1 MPPRR
6 APAYHRLD
14 SDERRARLLTLG
26 RTLFTRH
33 PYDELSMATIAR
45 EAGISKALLYHYF
58 PSKREYFVATLQDAA
73 GQLAERV
80 RPDPDAP
87 PGVQLSTALAAW
99 LAWVDANRDVYG
111 RLVRGAVAA
120 PEVRELVDGVRDTTS
135 ALILARLWE
144 DGAPPAELRTAVRG
158 WLWFIDG
165 ACLDWVEHADL
176 DRGALHTLL
185 VQALGGLIGAAG
197 HGDVVARLTPSP

>member
-1 MPPRR
+1 MAPRR

-14 SDERRARLLTLG
+14 SDERRTRLLELG

-58 PSKREYFVATLQDAA
+58 PSKREYFVATLADAA
-73 GQLAERV
+73 AQLAERV
-80 RPDPDAP
+80 QPDPAAP
-87 PGVQLSTALAAW
+87 PGTQLATALDAW

-120 PEVRELVDGVRDTTS
+120 PEVRELVDGVRDQT
-135 ALILARLWE
+135 AAVILARLWD
-144 DGAPPAELRTAVRG
+144 DGMPPAELRTAVRG

-165 ACLDWVEHADL
+165 ACLDWVEHGDL
-176 DRGALHTLL
+176 DREALHGLL
-185 VQALGGLIGAAG
+185 VRALAALAGAAG
-197 HGDVVARLTPSP
+197 HDEGGERLAR

>member
-1 MPPRR
+1 MAPRR
-6 APAYHRLD
+6 APAYNRLD
-14 SDERRARLLTLG
+14 SDERRARLLALG

-73 GQLAERV
+73 GLLAERGG
-80 RPDPDAP
+80 RDAAAP
-87 PGVQLSTALAAW
+87 PGAQLASALEAW
-99 LAWVDANRDVYG
+99 LVWVDANRDVYG

-120 PEVRELVDGVRDTTS
+120 PEVRELVDGVRDQ
-135 ALILARLWE
+135 AAAVILSRLWD
-144 DGAPPAELRTAVRG
+144 DGPPPPELRMAVRG

-165 ACLDWVEHADL
+165 ACLDWVEHADV
-176 DRGALHTLL
+176 DRGEMHVLL
-185 VQALGGLIGAAG
+185 VRALGGLVAAAG
-197 HGDVVARLTPSP
+197 HDDVVAGLRP

>member
-1 MPPRR
+1 MAPRR
-6 APAYHRLD
+6 APAYNRLD
-14 SDERRARLLTLG
+14 SDERRTRLLDLG

-73 GQLAERV
+73 GLLAERV
-80 RPDPDAP
+80 RPDAAAP
-87 PGVQLSTALAAW
+87 PGAQLASALDAW
-99 LAWVDANRDVYG
+99 LVWVDANRDVYG

-120 PEVRELVDGVRDTTS
+120 PEVRELVDGVRDQTAS
-135 ALILARLWE
+135 LILARLWD
-144 DGAPPAELRTAVRG
+144 DGPPPPELRTAVRG

-165 ACLDWVEHADL
+165 ACMDWVEHADV
-176 DRGALHTLL
+176 DREALHGLL
-185 VQALGGLIGAAG
+185 VRALGGLLAAAG
-197 HGDVVARLTPSP
+197 RDEVVTRLAV